1 VPPTSG
7 TWKTELTTGGSDIDV
22 LGISGS
28 LRQGSY
34 NTLLLRAAH
43 HLAPAGM
50 TIRTYEGMRDLPHYD
65 QDLDADPPE
74 PAVRL
79 REEIRRADGLLIV
92 TPEYNYSLPG
102 SLKNLIDWASR
113 PYDAAALTGKP
124 AALATA
130 APTNFGG
137 LRAQLALRQIFL
149 WTGTDVVSKPEVT
162 ITEVHN
168 CFDDLGNLINGDVAH
183 LVTELL
189 EGLAAKIGKIAKGAF
204 TPP

>member
-1 VPPTSG
+1 
-7 TWKTELTTGGSDIDV
+7 V

-34 NTLLLRAAH
+34 NTLLLRAAR
-43 HLAPAGM
+43 HLAPDGM
-50 TIRTYEGMRDLPHYD
+50 AIRAYDGLRDLPHYD
-65 QDLDADPPE
+65 QDLDPDPDIDGEAADPPA
-74 PAVRL
+74 PVARL
-79 REEIRRADGLLIV
+79 RDEIRRADGLLIV
-92 TPEYNYSLPG
+92 TPEYNYSIPG

-113 PYDAAALTGKP
+113 PYGTAVLTGKP
-124 AALATA
+124 TALATV

-162 ITEVHN
+162 VTGAHD
-168 CFDDLGNLINGDVAH
+168 CFDDLGNLVDGDVAY
-183 LVTELL
+183 LMKELL
-189 EGLAAKIGKIAKGAF
+189 AALAAKIGRRAL